1 MSHDIAFTNSNID
14 DYLKALAKEYRKLS
28 GKKMPAEIIIVGG
41 ASTLINYGFRE
52 NTYDIDAII
61 QSSSAMK
68 DAINNVSNS
77 MDLKPSWINSDFIK
91 TNSYSPK
98 LIQYSRYYKT
108 FSNIV
113 QFRTVTG
120 EYLIAM
126 KLMSA
131 RQFKNDL
138 SDIVGI
144 IKENK
149 PAIELENIKRA
160 SEELYE
166 KYENLPAYS
175 RNFIEELYYKQDF
188 KNAYEETRQKEIN
201 NKKLLMDFD
210 DSYPNVLNE
219 VNVDDVLEKLNKKK

>member
-1 MSHDIAFTNSNID
+1 MSHDIAFTNENID
-14 DYLKALAKEYRKLS
+14 NYLKALAKEYRKLS

-52 NTYDIDAII
+52 NTYDIDAIM

-68 DAINNVSNS
+68 DAISNISNS
-77 MDLKPSWINSDFIK
+77 MNLKPSWINSDFIK
-91 TNSYSPK
+91 TKSYSPK
-98 LIQYSRYYKT
+98 LIQYSKYYKT

-144 IKENK
+144 IKENLPRIK
-149 PAIELENIKRA
+149 LEDIKRA
-160 SEELYE
+160 CEELYNG
-166 KYENLPAYS
+166 YENLPDFS
-175 RNFIEELYYKQDF
+175 KCFIENLYTSF
-188 KNAYEETRQKEIN
+188 NISYEETREKEVA
-201 NKKLLMDFD
+201 NKKLLIDFYD
-210 DSYPNVLNE
+210 NYPNILNE
-219 VNVDDVLEKLNKKK
+219 ANVDDMLEKLNKKK

>member
-175 RNFIEELYYKQDF
+175 RNFIEELYSKQDF

>member
-1 MSHDIAFTNSNID
+1 MSHDIAFTNNNID

-68 DAINNVSNS
+68 DAISNISNS

-144 IKENK
+144 IKENQ
-149 PAIELENIKRA
+149 PAIKLENIKRA

-166 KYENLPAYS
+166 NYDNLPAYS
-175 RNFIEELYYKQDF
+175 RNFIEELYSKSDL

-210 DSYPNVLNE
+210 DSYPDVLNE
-219 VNVDDVLEKLNKKK
+219 ANVDDVLEKLNKKK

>member
-1 MSHDIAFTNSNID
+1 MSHDLAFTNENID
-14 DYLKALAKEYRKLS
+14 NYLKALAKEYRKLS

-52 NTYDIDAII
+52 NTYDIDTIM

-68 DAINNVSNS
+68 DAISNISNS
-77 MDLKPSWINSDFIK
+77 MNLKPSWINSDFIK
-91 TNSYSPK
+91 TKSYSPK
-98 LIQYSRYYKT
+98 LIQYSKYYKT

-138 SDIVGI
+138 SDIIGI
-144 IKENK
+144 IKENLPRIK
-149 PAIELENIKRA
+149 LEDIKRA
-160 SEELYE
+160 CEELYNG
-166 KYENLPAYS
+166 YENLPDFS
-175 RNFIEELYYKQDF
+175 KCFIENLYTSF
-188 KNAYEETRQKEIN
+188 NISYEETREKEVA
-201 NKKLLMDFD
+201 NKKLLIDFD
-210 DSYPNVLNE
+210 DNYPNILNE
-219 VNVDDVLEKLNKKK
+219 ANVDDMLEKLNKKK

>member
-1 MSHDIAFTNSNID
+1 MSHDLAFTNENID
-14 DYLKALAKEYRKLS
+14 NYLKALAKEYRKLS

-52 NTYDIDAII
+52 NTYDIDAIM

-68 DAINNVSNS
+68 DAISNISNS
-77 MDLKPSWINSDFIK
+77 MNLKPSWINSDFIK
-91 TNSYSPK
+91 TKSYSPK
-98 LIQYSRYYKT
+98 LIQYSKYYKT

-138 SDIVGI
+138 SDIVDI
-144 IKENK
+144 IKENLPDFSK
-149 PAIELENIKRA
+149 CFI
-160 SEELYE
+160 
-166 KYENLPAYS
+166 ENLYTS
-175 RNFIEELYYKQDF
+175 FNIS
-188 KNAYEETRQKEIN
+188 YEETREKEVA
-201 NKKLLMDFD
+201 NKKLLIDFD
-210 DSYPNVLNE
+210 DNYPNILNE
-219 VNVDDVLEKLNKKK
+219 ANVDDMLEKLNKKK

>member
-219 VNVDDVLEKLNKKK
+219 ANVDDVLEKLNKKK

>member
-1 MSHDIAFTNSNID
+1 MSHDIAFTNKNID
-14 DYLKALAKEYRKLS
+14 NYLKALAKEYRKLS

-52 NTYDIDAII
+52 NTYDIDAIM

-68 DAINNVSNS
+68 DAISNISNN
-77 MDLKPSWINSDFIK
+77 MDLKPTWINSDFIRTK
-91 TNSYSPK
+91 SYSPK
-98 LIQYSRYYKT
+98 LIQYSKYYKT

-149 PAIELENIKRA
+149 PSIKLEDIKRA
-160 SEELYE
+160 SKELYNS
-166 KYENLPAYS
+166 YENLPDFS
-175 RNFIEELYYKQDF
+175 KSFIENLYTSF
-188 KNAYEETRQKEIN
+188 NISYEETREKEVA
-201 NKKLLMDFD
+201 NKKLLIDFD
-210 DSYPNVLNE
+210 DNYPNILNE
-219 VNVDDVLEKLNKKK
+219 ANVDDMLEKLNKKK

>member
-1 MSHDIAFTNSNID
+1 MSHDIAFTNENID
-14 DYLKALAKEYRKLS
+14 NYLKALAKEYRKLS

-52 NTYDIDAII
+52 NTYDIDAIM

-68 DAINNVSNS
+68 VAISNISNS
-77 MDLKPSWINSDFIK
+77 MNLKPSWINSDFIK
-91 TNSYSPK
+91 TKSYSPK
-98 LIQYSRYYKT
+98 LIQYSKYYKT

-144 IKENK
+144 IKENLPRIK
-149 PAIELENIKRA
+149 LEDIKRA
-160 SEELYE
+160 CEELYNG
-166 KYENLPAYS
+166 YENLPDFS
-175 RNFIEELYYKQDF
+175 KRFIENLYTSF
-188 KNAYEETRQKEIN
+188 NISYEETREKEVA
-201 NKKLLMDFD
+201 NKKLLIDFD
-210 DSYPNVLNE
+210 DNYPNILNE
-219 VNVDDVLEKLNKKK
+219 ANVDDMLEKLNKKK

>member
-1 MSHDIAFTNSNID
+1 MSHDTVFTNENID
-14 DYLKALAKEYRKLS
+14 DYLKALAKEYRRLS

-52 NTYDIDAII
+52 TTYDIDAII

-77 MDLKPSWINSDFIK
+77 FNLNPSWINSDFVA
-91 TNSYSPK
+91 TSSYSSK
-98 LIQYSRYYKT
+98 LIQYSKYYKT

-131 RQFKNDL
+131 RPYKNDL
-138 SDIVGI
+138 SDIIGI
-144 IKENK
+144 IEENNPNIK
-149 PAIELENIKRA
+149 LDDIKRAAIELYG
-160 SEELYE
+160 S
-166 KYENLPAYS
+166 YENLPISS
-175 RNFIEELYYKQDF
+175 RNFIQDLYQQPNFKIAYKEAR
-188 KNAYEETRQKEIN
+188 NKEIANKKILKDFN
-201 NKKLLMDFD
+201 NK
-210 DSYPNVLNE
+210 YPNTLNQDNIE
-219 VNVDDVLEKLNKKK
+219 NILENFTKKK

>member
-1 MSHDIAFTNSNID
+1 MSHDIAFTNENID
-14 DYLKALAKEYRKLS
+14 NYLKALAKEYRKLS

-52 NTYDIDAII
+52 NTYDIDAIM

-68 DAINNVSNS
+68 DAISNISNS
-77 MDLKPSWINSDFIK
+77 MNLKPSWINSDFIK
-91 TNSYSPK
+91 TKSYSPK
-98 LIQYSRYYKT
+98 LIQYSKYYKT

-144 IKENK
+144 IKENLPRIK
-149 PAIELENIKRA
+149 LEDIKRA
-160 SEELYE
+160 CEELYNG
-166 KYENLPAYS
+166 YENLPDFS
-175 RNFIEELYYKQDF
+175 KCFIENLYTSF
-188 KNAYEETRQKEIN
+188 NISYEETREKEVA
-201 NKKLLMDFD
+201 NKKLLIDFD
-210 DSYPNVLNE
+210 DNYPNILNE
-219 VNVDDVLEKLNKKK
+219 ANVDDMLEKLNKKK

>member
-1 MSHDIAFTNSNID
+1 MSHDIAFKNENID
-14 DYLKALAKEYRKLS
+14 NYLKALAKEYRKLS

-52 NTYDIDAII
+52 NTYDIDAIM

-68 DAINNVSNS
+68 DAISNISNS
-77 MDLKPSWINSDFIK
+77 MNLKPSWINSDFIK
-91 TNSYSPK
+91 TKSYSPK
-98 LIQYSRYYKT
+98 LIQYSKYYKT

-144 IKENK
+144 IKENLPRIK
-149 PAIELENIKRA
+149 LEDIKRA
-160 SEELYE
+160 CEELYNG
-166 KYENLPAYS
+166 YENLPDFS
-175 RNFIEELYYKQDF
+175 KCFIENLYTSF
-188 KNAYEETRQKEIN
+188 NISYEETREKEVA
-201 NKKLLMDFD
+201 NKKLLIDFD
-210 DSYPNVLNE
+210 DNYPNILNE
-219 VNVDDVLEKLNKKK
+219 ANVDDMLEKLNKKK

>member
-1 MSHDIAFTNSNID
+1 MSHDIAFTNENID
-14 DYLKALAKEYRKLS
+14 NYLKALAKEYRKLS

-52 NTYDIDAII
+52 NTYDIDAIM

-68 DAINNVSNS
+68 DAISNISNS
-77 MDLKPSWINSDFIK
+77 MNLKPSWINSDFIK
-91 TNSYSPK
+91 TKSYSPK
-98 LIQYSRYYKT
+98 LIQYSKYYKT

-144 IKENK
+144 IKENLPRIK
-149 PAIELENIKRA
+149 LEDIKRA
-160 SEELYE
+160 CEELYNG
-166 KYENLPAYS
+166 YENLPDFS
-175 RNFIEELYYKQDF
+175 ERFIENLYTSF
-188 KNAYEETRQKEIN
+188 NISYEETREKEVA
-201 NKKLLMDFD
+201 NKKLLIDFD
-210 DSYPNVLNE
+210 DNYPNILNE
-219 VNVDDVLEKLNKKK
+219 ANVDDMLEKLNKKK

>member
-1 MSHDIAFTNSNID
+1 MSHDIAFTNENID
-14 DYLKALAKEYRKLS
+14 NYLKALAKEYRKLS

-52 NTYDIDAII
+52 NTYDIDAIM

-68 DAINNVSNS
+68 DAISNISNS
-77 MDLKPSWINSDFIK
+77 MNLKPSWINSDFIK
-91 TNSYSPK
+91 TKSYSPK
-98 LIQYSRYYKT
+98 LIQYSKYYKT

-144 IKENK
+144 IKENLPRIK
-149 PAIELENIKRA
+149 LEDIKRA
-160 SEELYE
+160 CEELYNG
-166 KYENLPAYS
+166 YENLPDFS
-175 RNFIEELYYKQDF
+175 KCFIENLYTSF
-188 KNAYEETRQKEIN
+188 NISYEETREKEVA
-201 NKKLLMDFD
+201 NKKLLTDFD
-210 DSYPNVLNE
+210 DNYPNILNE
-219 VNVDDVLEKLNKKK
+219 ANVDDMLEKLNKKK

>member
-1 MSHDIAFTNSNID
+1 MSHDLAFTNENID
-14 DYLKALAKEYRKLS
+14 NYLKALAKEYRKLS
-28 GKKMPAEIIIVGG
+28 DKKMPAEIIIVGG

-52 NTYDIDAII
+52 NTYDIDTIM

-68 DAINNVSNS
+68 DAISNISNS
-77 MDLKPSWINSDFIK
+77 MNLKPSWINSDFIK
-91 TNSYSPK
+91 TKSYSPK
-98 LIQYSRYYKT
+98 LIQYSKYYKT

-144 IKENK
+144 IKENLPRIK
-149 PAIELENIKRA
+149 LEGIKRA
-160 SEELYE
+160 CEELYNG
-166 KYENLPAYS
+166 YENLPDFS
-175 RNFIEELYYKQDF
+175 KCFIENLYTSF
-188 KNAYEETRQKEIN
+188 NISYEETREKEVA
-201 NKKLLMDFD
+201 NKKLLIDFD
-210 DSYPNVLNE
+210 DNYPNILNKA
-219 VNVDDVLEKLNKKK
+219 NVDDMLEKLNKKK

>member
-1 MSHDIAFTNSNID
+1 MSHDIAFTNKNID
-14 DYLKALAKEYRKLS
+14 NYLKALAKEYRKLS

-52 NTYDIDAII
+52 NTYDIDAIM

-68 DAINNVSNS
+68 DAISNISNN
-77 MDLKPSWINSDFIK
+77 MDLKPTWINSDFIRTK
-91 TNSYSPK
+91 SYSPK
-98 LIQYSRYYKT
+98 LIQYSKYYKT

-149 PAIELENIKRA
+149 PSIKLEDIKRA
-160 SEELYE
+160 SKELYNS
-166 KYENLPAYS
+166 YENLPDFS
-175 RNFIEELYYKQDF
+175 KSFIESLYASF
-188 KNAYEETRQKEIN
+188 NISYEETREKEVA

-210 DSYPNVLNE
+210 DNYPNILNE
-219 VNVDDVLEKLNKKK
+219 ANVDDILEKLNKKK

>member
-1 MSHDIAFTNSNID
+1 MSHDIAFTNENID
-14 DYLKALAKEYRKLS
+14 NYLKALAKEYRKLS

-52 NTYDIDAII
+52 NTYDIDAIM
-61 QSSSAMK
+61 QSSFAMK
-68 DAINNVSNS
+68 DAISNISNS
-77 MDLKPSWINSDFIK
+77 MNLKPSWINSDFIK
-91 TNSYSPK
+91 TKSYSPK
-98 LIQYSRYYKT
+98 LIQYSKYYKT

-144 IKENK
+144 IKENLPRIK
-149 PAIELENIKRA
+149 LEDIKRA
-160 SEELYE
+160 CEELYNG
-166 KYENLPAYS
+166 YENLPDFS
-175 RNFIEELYYKQDF
+175 KCFIENLYTSF
-188 KNAYEETRQKEIN
+188 NISYEETREKEVA
-201 NKKLLMDFD
+201 NKKLLIDFD
-210 DSYPNVLNE
+210 DNYPNILNE
-219 VNVDDVLEKLNKKK
+219 ANVDDMLEKLNKKK

>member
-1 MSHDIAFTNSNID
+1 MSHDLAFTNENID
-14 DYLKALAKEYRKLS
+14 NYLKALAKEYRKLS

-52 NTYDIDAII
+52 NTYDIDTIM

-68 DAINNVSNS
+68 DAISNISNS
-77 MDLKPSWINSDFIK
+77 MNLKPSWINSDFIK
-91 TNSYSPK
+91 TKSYSPK
-98 LIQYSRYYKT
+98 LIQYSKYYKT

-149 PAIELENIKRA
+149 PSIKLEDIKRA
-160 SEELYE
+160 SKELYNS
-166 KYENLPAYS
+166 YENLPDFS
-175 RNFIEELYYKQDF
+175 KSFIENLYASF
-188 KNAYEETRQKEIN
+188 NISYEETREKEVA
-201 NKKLLMDFD
+201 NKKLLIDFD
-210 DSYPNVLNE
+210 DNYPNILNE
-219 VNVDDVLEKLNKKK
+219 ANVDDMLEKLNKKK

>member
-28 GKKMPAEIIIVGG
+28 GKKTPAEIIIVGG

-219 VNVDDVLEKLNKKK
+219 ANVDDVLEKLNKKK

>member
-1 MSHDIAFTNSNID
+1 MSHDIAFTNENID
-14 DYLKALAKEYRKLS
+14 NYLKALAKEYRKLS

-52 NTYDIDAII
+52 NTYDIDAIM

-68 DAINNVSNS
+68 DAISNISNS
-77 MDLKPSWINSDFIK
+77 MNLKPSWINSDFIK
-91 TNSYSPK
+91 TKSYSPK
-98 LIQYSRYYKT
+98 LIQYSKYYRT

-144 IKENK
+144 IKENLPRIK
-149 PAIELENIKRA
+149 LEDIKRA
-160 SEELYE
+160 CEELYNG
-166 KYENLPAYS
+166 YENLPDFS
-175 RNFIEELYYKQDF
+175 KCFIENLYTSF
-188 KNAYEETRQKEIN
+188 NISYEETREKEVA
-201 NKKLLMDFD
+201 NKKLLIDFD
-210 DSYPNVLNE
+210 DNYPNILNE
-219 VNVDDVLEKLNKKK
+219 ANVDDMLEKLNKKK

>member
-175 RNFIEELYYKQDF
+175 RNFIEELYSKQDF

-219 VNVDDVLEKLNKKK
+219 ANVDDVLEKLNKKK

>member
-1 MSHDIAFTNSNID
+1 MSHDLAFTNENID
-14 DYLKALAKEYRKLS
+14 NYLKALAKEYRKLS

-52 NTYDIDAII
+52 NTYDIDTIM

-68 DAINNVSNS
+68 DAISNISNS
-77 MDLKPSWINSDFIK
+77 MNLKPSWINSDFIK
-91 TNSYSPK
+91 TKSYSPK
-98 LIQYSRYYKT
+98 LIQYSKYYKT

-144 IKENK
+144 IKENLPRIK
-149 PAIELENIKRA
+149 LEGIKRA
-160 SEELYE
+160 CEELYNG
-166 KYENLPAYS
+166 YENLPDFS
-175 RNFIEELYYKQDF
+175 KCFIENLYTSF
-188 KNAYEETRQKEIN
+188 NISYEETREKEVA
-201 NKKLLMDFD
+201 NKKLLIDFD
-210 DSYPNVLNE
+210 DNYPNILNE
-219 VNVDDVLEKLNKKK
+219 ANVDDMLEKLNKKK

>member
-1 MSHDIAFTNSNID
+1 MSHDIAFTNENID
-14 DYLKALAKEYRKLS
+14 NYLKALAKEYRKLS

-52 NTYDIDAII
+52 NTYDIDAIM

-68 DAINNVSNS
+68 DAISNISNS
-77 MDLKPSWINSDFIK
+77 MNLKPSWINSDFIK
-91 TNSYSPK
+91 TKSYSPK
-98 LIQYSRYYKT
+98 LIQYSKYYKT

-144 IKENK
+144 IKENLPRIK
-149 PAIELENIKRA
+149 LEDIKRA
-160 SEELYE
+160 CEELYNG
-166 KYENLPAYS
+166 YENLPDFS
-175 RNFIEELYYKQDF
+175 KRFIENLYTSF
-188 KNAYEETRQKEIN
+188 NISYEETREKEVA
-201 NKKLLMDFD
+201 NKKLLIDFD
-210 DSYPNVLNE
+210 DNYPNILNE
-219 VNVDDVLEKLNKKK
+219 ANVDDMLEKLNKKK